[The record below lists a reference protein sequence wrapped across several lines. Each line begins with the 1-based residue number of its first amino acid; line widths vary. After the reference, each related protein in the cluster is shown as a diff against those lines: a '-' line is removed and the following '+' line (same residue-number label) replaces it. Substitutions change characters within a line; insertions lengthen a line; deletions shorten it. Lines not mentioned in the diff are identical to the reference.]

1 MIKVNVE
8 VNSKSWHKKIQNPKK
23 YFGKKLKK
31 ISKIVKFFNGKNITF
46 TILLT
51 SSLNMK
57 KLNKK
62 FRNQNKSTDVL
73 SFPFLSSSNLKFT
86 KQKKFYIG
94 DVATSYEIISSRSK
108 KNNFFLEFDKA
119 WIHGLL
125 HLIGYNHINNKD
137 YFKTEMLDTL
147 ILGLKCCQED
157 VIITYSDI
165 IYDHKVIKQIYNFRI
180 AVMSLIRGIL
190 CHSSNNVKD
199 KIYHYGNALLYLGRF
214 VANINVKWA
223 ERLTALAN
231 VK

>member
-8 VNSKSWHKKIQNPKK
+8 VNNKSWHKKIKNPKK
-23 YFGKKLKK
+23 YFSKKLKK
-31 ISKIVKFFNGKNITF
+31 ISKIVKFFKGKNITF

-73 SFPFLSSSNLKFT
+73 SFPFLSSNNLKFS

-108 KNNFFLEFDKA
+108 KNNFLLEFDKA
-119 WIHGLL
+119 WVHGLL

-137 YFKTEMLDTL
+137 YFKMNKIEKR
-147 ILGLKCCQED
+147 ILNS
-157 VIITYSDI
+157 I
-165 IYDHKVIKQIYNFRI
+165 H
-180 AVMSLIRGIL
+180 
-190 CHSSNNVKD
+190 
-199 KIYHYGNALLYLGRF
+199 
-214 VANINVKWA
+214 
-223 ERLTALAN
+223 
-231 VK
+231 

>member
-1 MIKVNVE
+1 MIMVNVE
-8 VNSKSWHKKIQNPKK
+8 INSKSWHKKIKNPKK

-51 SSLNMK
+51 NSLNMK

-62 FRNQNKSTDVL
+62 FRNLNKPTDVL

-119 WIHGLL
+119 WVHGLL
-125 HLIGYNHINNKD
+125 HLMGYNHVKNRD
-137 YFKTEMLDTL
+137 YFKMNKMEKKILD
-147 ILGLKCCQED
+147 
-157 VIITYSDI
+157 S
-165 IYDHKVIKQIYNFRI
+165 
-180 AVMSLIRGIL
+180 
-190 CHSSNNVKD
+190 
-199 KIYHYGNALLYLGRF
+199 
-214 VANINVKWA
+214 IN
-223 ERLTALAN
+223 
-231 VK
+231 